1 MQILF
6 LRLQTTAAAMT
17 DFTHPAGEETED
29 EEERDCDAVA
39 DIVEREPRALD
50 EEPRSERAENR
61 GEGSRLPSA
70 KPSREKNDQEERP
83 EWPTTAEITDDVTDQ
98 RCRAGSDESDDVDR
112 GAGGQSFHSATM
124 SPFFL
129 RNCWIVE

>member
-1 MQILF
+1 
-6 LRLQTTAAAMT
+6 MT

-39 DIVEREPRALD
+39 DVVERESRALD

-61 GEGSRLPSA
+61 GEGTGLPPP
-70 KPSREKNDQEERP
+70 KPARDNTDQEKRP

-112 GAGGQSFHSATM
+112 GAGGQSLHSAAI

>member
-1 MQILF
+1 
-6 LRLQTTAAAMT
+6 MT

-39 DIVEREPRALD
+39 DIVEREARALD
-50 EEPRSERAENR
+50 EEARSERAQNR

-83 EWPTTAEITDDVTDQ
+83 EWPTTAEITDNVTDQ
-98 RCRAGSDESDDVDR
+98 RGRAGSDESDDVDLAP
-112 GAGGQSFHSATM
+112 AGSRFTQQ
-124 SPFFL
+124 P
-129 RNCWIVE
+129 